1 MRVLLEALDNSG
13 HNSTKGGL
21 VMKKVLVFA
30 LALMFVLT
38 ASGLALAGNNPLKA
52 NEKKVHKSFISQ
64 IPTDHLIDVFQLH
77 EVWKKAMADPAYRN
91 KIYLIDVRTDS
102 EFDAFHIEGTDH
114 IQAGHM
120 YVIPKKIK
128 DPNTPIYIWC
138 RTSHRAKYVGGFLYK
153 YGYKNVYVVVGTTK
167 NGKKYHGGVV
177 GWAEAGYPFVNQFT
191 GKFYIKEYRKH
202 PSKAEM
208 SYRIRMW
215 HPY

>member
-1 MRVLLEALDNSG
+1 
-13 HNSTKGGL
+13 
-21 VMKKVLVFA
+21 MKKVLVFS
-30 LALMFVLT
+30 LALIFMLT
-38 ASGLALAGNNPLKA
+38 AAGLALAGSNPLKA
-52 NEKKVHKSFISQ
+52 NEKKVHKSFIAE
-64 IPTDHLIDVFQLH
+64 IPTDHFIGVFKLH
-77 EVWKKAMADPAYRN
+77 EVWKKAMADPAYRK

-114 IQAGHM
+114 VQGGHM

-153 YGYKNVYVVVGTTK
+153 YGYKNVYVVSSTTR

-177 GWAEAGYPFVNQFT
+177 GWAEAGFPFVNQFT
-191 GKFYIKEYRKH
+191 GVFYIKEYRKH

-208 SYRIRMW
+208 SYRLRMW

>member
-1 MRVLLEALDNSG
+1 
-13 HNSTKGGL
+13 
-21 VMKKVLVFA
+21 MKKVLVFA

>member
-1 MRVLLEALDNSG
+1 
-13 HNSTKGGL
+13 
-21 VMKKVLVFA
+21 MKKVFVFA
-30 LALMFVLT
+30 LAVMFVVA

-52 NEKKVHKSFISQ
+52 NEHKVWKGFVNS
-64 IPTDHLIDVFQLH
+64 IPANRFIDVFKLH
-77 EVWKKAMADPAYRN
+77 EVWKKAMADPAYRK

-102 EFDAFHIEGTDH
+102 EFNAFHIEGTDH

-128 DPNTPIYIWC
+128 DPNATIYVWC

-153 YGYKNVYVVVGTTK
+153 YGFKNVYVVSGTTR

-177 GWAEAGYPFVNQFT
+177 GWAEAGFPFVNQFT
-191 GKFYIKEYRKH
+191 GTFYIRAYRAH
-202 PSKAEM
+202 PSRAEM

>member
-1 MRVLLEALDNSG
+1 
-13 HNSTKGGL
+13 
-21 VMKKVLVFA
+21 MKKVLVFA

-77 EVWKKAMADPAYRN
+77 EVWKKGMADPAYRN